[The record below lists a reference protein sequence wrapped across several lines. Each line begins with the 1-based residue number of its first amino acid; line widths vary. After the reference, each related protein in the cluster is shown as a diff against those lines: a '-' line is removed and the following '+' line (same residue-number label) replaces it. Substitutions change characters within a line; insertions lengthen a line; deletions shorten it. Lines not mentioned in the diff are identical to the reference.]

1 MHAHDANVLDRRRI
15 MSTQKKIEV
24 LGPGC
29 TRCKETFR
37 VVQHVVEQAGL
48 EIEVVKDES
57 IERMMALGLMA
68 TPGVVIDGKVVISG
82 RVPKAEEVRHLLGL
96 A

>member
-1 MHAHDANVLDRRRI
+1 M
-15 MSTQKKIEV
+15 KIEV

-29 TRCKETFR
+29 ARCKETFR
-37 VVQHVVEQAGL
+37 VVRHVVEQSGVDA
-48 EIEVVKDES
+48 EVVKDES

-68 TPGVVIDGKVVISG
+68 TPGVAVDGRIVVSG
-82 RVPKAEEVRHLLGL
+82 RIPKADEVRRLLGV

>member
-1 MHAHDANVLDRRRI
+1 MTESR
-15 MSTQKKIEV
+15 KKIEV

-48 EIEVVKDES
+48 EVDLVKDES
-57 IERMMALGLMA
+57 YERMTALGLLA
-68 TPGVVIDGKVVISG
+68 TPGVAIDGKVVMSG
-82 RVPKAEEVRHLLGL
+82 RIPKADEVRRLLGIGS
-96 A
+96 

>member
-1 MHAHDANVLDRRRI
+1 MPPK
-15 MSTQKKIEV
+15 TKIEV

-37 VVQHVVEQAGL
+37 VVQHVVEQGGL
-48 EIEVVKDES
+48 DVEIVKDES

-68 TPGVVIDGKVVISG
+68 TPGVVIDGKVVVSG
-82 RVPKAEEVRHLLGL
+82 RIPKAQEVRELLGIV
-96 A
+96 

>member
-1 MHAHDANVLDRRRI
+1 MSAHR
-15 MSTQKKIEV
+15 KIEV

-37 VVQHVVEQAGL
+37 VVQHVVEQERIDA
-48 EIEVVKDES
+48 EVVKEES
-57 IERMMALGLMA
+57 VERMLALGVMA
-68 TPGVVIDGKVVISG
+68 TPGIAIDGKVVLTG
-82 RVPKAEEVRHLLGL
+82 RIPKAEDVRRLLGL

>member
-1 MHAHDANVLDRRRI
+1 M
-15 MSTQKKIEV
+15 QKIEV

-37 VVQHVVEQAGL
+37 VVQHVVEQSGVTVEL
-48 EIEVVKDES
+48 VKDES
-57 IERMMALGLMA
+57 IERMMAVGLLA
-68 TPGVVIDGKVVISG
+68 TPGIVVDGKVVLSG
-82 RVPKAEEVRHLLGL
+82 RIPKAEEVRHLLGI

>member
-1 MHAHDANVLDRRRI
+1 MPPQR
-15 MSTQKKIEV
+15 KIEV

-37 VVQHVVEQAGL
+37 VVQHVVEQGGL
-48 EIEVVKDES
+48 DVEVVKDES
-57 IERMMALGLMA
+57 IERMMALGLLA
-68 TPGVVIDGKVVISG
+68 TPGVVIDGKVVVSG
-82 RVPKAEEVRHLLGL
+82 RIPKAEEVRRLLGI

>member
-1 MHAHDANVLDRRRI
+1 
-15 MSTQKKIEV
+15 MSPQRKIEV

-37 VVQHVVEQAGL
+37 VVQHVVQQGGL
-48 EIEVVKDES
+48 DVEVVKDES
-57 IERMMALGLMA
+57 IERMMALGLLA
-68 TPGVVIDGKVVISG
+68 TPGVVIDGKVVVSG
-82 RVPKAEEVRHLLGL
+82 RIPRAEEVRRLLGI

>member
-1 MHAHDANVLDRRRI
+1 M
-15 MSTQKKIEV
+15 KKIEV

-29 TRCKETFR
+29 IRCKETFR
-37 VVQHVVEQAGL
+37 IVRQVVEQEGIDA
-48 EIEVVKDES
+48 EVIKDES

-68 TPGVVIDGKVVISG
+68 TPGLAVDGKVILSG
-82 RVPKAEEVRHLLGL
+82 RIPKADEVRHLLGV